1 MPFDRSR
8 YPADWEAIRD
18 RIRKRAGGKCEW
30 CGAVNYQPHPITGS
44 KVVLTIAHLGT
55 PHTDGRAGDVH
66 DKMDCRDENLA
77 ALCQR
82 CHLRYDAKEHAQNAA
97 RTRLRRRVEHGQPLL
112 IDHP

>member
-8 YPADWEAIRD
+8 YPSDWEAIRD
-18 RIRKRAGGKCEW
+18 RIRNRAGGKCEG

-55 PHTDGRAGDVH
+55 PHTDGRAGDKH

-82 CHLRYDAKEHAQNAA
+82 CHLRYDIQEHVQNAA
-97 RTRLRRRVEHGQPLL
+97 RTRLRRRVERGQMELMQK
-112 IDHP
+112 